1 MYLQVGQRQQG
12 SAKRKRPEE
21 AEEMMSFPKDMLSE
35 KESYILHRDVETNQ
49 PNDAT
54 TNKLQFSFV
63 KLDQPKRKRK
73 ARGQDYFLRT
83 TSTTKTHTL
92 WQRLTELM
100 QPSPAKGCRW
110 PAQLATERNIC
121 GIDVALRE
129 KTAVGGGGGTWNDG
143 RMKDKLIWEFHKK
156 RNFSTLLWLAM
167 PGWSFLW
174 CDIFVVTVRG
184 ISWYFQ
190 LFTSRPLWTI
200 LVCSLRQ
207 QKSRWGSLGVFSW
220 RTQKVLKGS
229 LGKTWPLPPSRH
241 PAILSPPF
249 SWGAEM
255 SWFLCLAHTSALVS
269 KSQVE

>member
-1 MYLQVGQRQQG
+1 MILQINC
-12 SAKRKRPEE
+12 K
-21 AEEMMSFPKDMLSE
+21 
-35 KESYILHRDVETNQ
+35 
-49 PNDAT
+49 
-54 TNKLQFSFV
+54 FSFV

-83 TSTTKTHTL
+83 V
-92 WQRLTELM
+92 
-100 QPSPAKGCRW
+100 PAKGCRW

-174 CDIFVVTVRG
+174 CGCDIFVVTVRG

-229 LGKTWPLPPSRH
+229 LGKTWPLPPSRL
-241 PAILSPPF
+241 PAILSPPS
-249 SWGAEM
+249 SWGAGM

>member
-1 MYLQVGQRQQG
+1 
-12 SAKRKRPEE
+12 
-21 AEEMMSFPKDMLSE
+21 MSFPKDMLSE

-63 KLDQPKRKRK
+63 KLDPPKRKRK

-83 TSTTKTHTL
+83 TSTTKTHTF
-92 WQRLTELM
+92 LTELM

-110 PAQLATERNIC
+110 PAQLATARNIC

-129 KTAVGGGGGTWNDG
+129 KAAVGGAGGTWNDG

-184 ISWYFQ
+184 FRGISNYLLHA
-190 LFTSRPLWTI
+190 LFGLF
-200 LVCSLRQ
+200 LFGLRQ

-220 RTQKVLKGS
+220 RTPKVLRF
-229 LGKTWPLPPSRH
+229 LGKTWPIPPSRH

-249 SWGAEM
+249 SWGAGM
-255 SWFLCLAHTSALVS
+255 SWFLCLAHTSTLGLQVAGGLDVNMS
-269 KSQVE
+269 IWKRKSHLLSYLWRG